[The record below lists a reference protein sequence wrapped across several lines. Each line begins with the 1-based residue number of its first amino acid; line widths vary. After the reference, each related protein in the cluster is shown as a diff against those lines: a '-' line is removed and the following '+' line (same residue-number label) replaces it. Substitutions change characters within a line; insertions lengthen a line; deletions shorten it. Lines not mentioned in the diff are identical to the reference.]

1 MAKFKLKNIEQVN
14 GNNEFY
20 ELIKDGRNE
29 FEEFC
34 SQIEGEGQYYSELK
48 TLFTLFDHAAN
59 QLPLPKNK
67 CKDITPKKEDVKE
80 HEFKTRHLRAYSFQ
94 DKGTGKIVV
103 CAGTKNTQKS
113 DIKHFRKLKKEYL
126 NNR

>member
-1 MAKFKLKNIEQVN
+1 MASFKLKKIEQVN
-14 GNNEFY
+14 GNNEF
-20 ELIKDGRNE
+20 
-29 FEEFC
+29 
-34 SQIEGEGQYYSELK
+34 
-48 TLFTLFDHAAN
+48 
-59 QLPLPKNK
+59 
-67 CKDITPKKEDVKE
+67 
-80 HEFKTRHLRAYSFQ
+80 KTRHLRVYSFQ